1 MKILKFIIAIS
12 SLVANLAFAS
22 IVDNGLTGNVYSDS
36 WGTLAGLSGTSPGPW
51 GNSIPAQSSTGS
63 GIADLSKISGGHY
76 SATMGLYSWGGSSVL
91 RISPNSNQLST
102 ANNIVFN
109 IRTNS
114 PHDSTAFIAINS
126 DGNTFSPTATL
137 ATYGDSFEGPM
148 GTLTPTFTTYQWDLD
163 ALGVDLSSGINAS
176 YVQFTA
182 ANHLSITGL
191 QLDQSDVYSVA
202 STVVPI
208 PAAAWLF
215 GTAILGLI
223 GTKLRKS

>member
-1 MKILKFIIAIS
+1 MAIGA
-12 SLVANLAFAS
+12 LVANVAFAS
-22 IVDNGLTGNVYSDS
+22 IVDNGLTGNIYSDS
-36 WGTLAGLSGTSPGPW
+36 WGTLGGLSGTAPGPW
-51 GNSIPAQSSTGS
+51 AGSIPAQSSIGS
-63 GIADLSKISGGHY
+63 GTGGLSIISGGHY

-91 RISPNSNQLST
+91 RVSPNSNRLST
-102 ANNIVFN
+102 AKNIVFN

-148 GTLTPTFTTYQWDLD
+148 GTLTPTLTTYQWDLES
-163 ALGVDLSSGINAS
+163 LGVDLSSGINAS
-176 YVQFTA
+176 YVQFDA

-191 QLDQSDVYSVA
+191 QLDQSDTYSVA
-202 STVVPI
+202 STVVPV

-215 GTAILGLI
+215 GTALLGLM
-223 GTKLRKS
+223 GTKTRKS

>member
-1 MKILKFIIAIS
+1 MKILKFIIGIS

-22 IVDNGLTGNVYSDS
+22 IVDNGLTGNIYSDS
-36 WGTLAGLSGTSPGPW
+36 WGTLGDLTGTSSGPW

-63 GIADLSKISGGHY
+63 GVADLLKISGGHY

-91 RISPNSNQLST
+91 RVGPNSNQLST
-102 ANNIVFN
+102 AKNIVFN

-114 PHDSTAFIAINS
+114 AHDSTAFIAINS
-126 DGNTFSPTATL
+126 DGNTFAPTATL
-137 ATYGDSFEGPM
+137 ATSGESYESPF
-148 GTLTPTFTTYQWDLD
+148 GTLTPTFTTYQWDLE
-163 ALGVDLSSGINAS
+163 ALGVDLSSGINGS

-202 STVVPI
+202 STVVPV

-215 GTAILGLI
+215 GTALFGLMS
-223 GTKLRKS
+223 TKLRKS